1 MAFPFYRQL
10 DAMDCGPTCLRMISK
25 HYGKTYT
32 LNTLRST
39 TKYSREGVSLLGI
52 SKAAENIGFRTL
64 GAVLTLDKIVNEEI
78 PLPCIAHWDQNH
90 FVVLHRVKRNKI
102 FIADPG
108 KSLISYTPE
117 EFQRHWVSTQK
128 NGNPQGIVLL
138 LEPTPKFY
146 EEEGEIETKVGLHK
160 LYQYLTTYKSLIIQ
174 LVLGLFVGSLLQLI
188 FPFLTK
194 SIVDIGINTKN
205 INFIYLVL
213 VGQLMLAL
221 GQTSLDFIR
230 GWIFLHIGT
239 RIRLSI
245 LTDFLVKL
253 MKLPLS
259 FFDTKMMGDLMQRMN
274 DHNRIEA
281 FLTTSTLNVL
291 FSLINLLVFGS
302 VLLVYS
308 VPIFMVFL
316 IGSTLYAS
324 WVILFLK
331 HRKKLDYKRFQIASQ
346 NQNNIIQLISGIHE
360 IKMNDCST
368 QKLWEWERVQA
379 RFFKFNTQSLALNQ
393 NQQVGAF
400 FINQGKNIITIFLAA
415 KGVVDGNLT
424 LGEMLAIQYIIG
436 QLNGPIE
443 QLIQF
448 MQVTQDAKLSLDRL
462 NDIHEV
468 PDEEP
473 LNKSFAHYLPESR
486 DLHIH
491 GLSFAY
497 PGAGNVQVLK
507 NISLTIPQGK
517 TTAIVGA
524 SGSGK
529 TTLLK
534 LLLKVYEPDSG
545 DISVGDLRF
554 NALSHQYWRKHC
566 GVVMQD
572 GFIFSDTIARNI
584 AVGEESIEANKL
596 AHSVKVANIQQ
607 FIEDAPLG
615 YNAKIGS
622 EGNGISQGQKQ
633 RILIARSVY
642 KDPDY
647 IFFDEATSALD
658 ANNEKVI
665 MENLDEFFE
674 GRTVVVVAHRLSTVR
689 HADQIVVLNR
699 GEIVEQGTHEDLVN
713 TRGYYYELVRN
724 QLELGN

>member
-52 SKAAENIGFRTL
+52 SKAAENIGFRTM
-64 GAVLTLDKIVNEEI
+64 GAVLSIDKIVKEEI

-90 FVVLHRVKRNKI
+90 FVVIHKVRRNKV
-102 FIADPG
+102 FVADPG
-108 KSLISYTPE
+108 KALISYSPD
-117 EFQRHWVSTQK
+117 EFQRHWGSTQK

-146 EEEGEIETKVGLHK
+146 EEEDEVESRVGLHK

-205 INFIYLVL
+205 LNFIYLVL
-213 VGQLMLAL
+213 IGQLMLAL
-221 GQTSLDFIR
+221 GQTSLDFIK

-281 FLTTSTLNVL
+281 FLTNSTLNVL

-302 VLLVYS
+302 VLLLYS
-308 VPIFMVFL
+308 VPIFVSFL
-316 IGSTLYAS
+316 VGSILYAS

-360 IKMNDCST
+360 IKMNDCGT

-379 RFFKFNTQSLALNQ
+379 RFFKFNTQSLALTQ
-393 NQQVGAF
+393 HQQVGAF

-415 KGVVDGNLT
+415 RGVVEGSLT

-462 NDIHEV
+462 NDIHEI

-473 LNKSFAHYLPESR
+473 HTQSFAYYLPEQR
-486 DLHIH
+486 DIHLH
-491 GLSFAY
+491 GVSFAY
-497 PGAGNVQVLK
+497 PGAGNVPVLK
-507 NISLTIPQGK
+507 NVSLTIPQGK

-534 LLLKVYEPDSG
+534 LLLKVYEPDTG
-545 DISVGDLRF
+545 EISVGDVRF
-554 NALSHQYWRKHC
+554 SGLSHQFWRKRC
-566 GVVMQD
+566 GVVMQE

-584 AVGEESIEANKL
+584 AVGEEVIDPNKL
-596 AHSVKVANIQQ
+596 AHSVKVANIHQ

-665 MENLDEFFE
+665 MKNLDDFFE

-689 HADQIVVLNR
+689 NADNIVVLNR
-699 GEIVEQGTHEDLVN
+699 GEIVEQGTHDDLVEN
-713 TRGYYYELVRN
+713 KGYYYELVRN